1 VDAYNETVFAFGSS
15 DQLVLYNYQAGS
27 FNARKT
33 SSAVFRDP
41 SAWYHIVVAWDTANA
56 TAADRVRLYVNG
68 SRITSF
74 SSSIDPAPNTTSAGI
89 NVNRS
94 HRIGSRD
101 NTVNYL
107 LNGCLADVFFVD
119 AQGLDPT
126 SFGEFDT
133 NGVWQPIEYTGTFG
147 TTGFHLP
154 FSDNST
160 AAALGTDTSSNG
172 NTWTVN
178 NISVGTTSVS
188 VSSIVSGGFGDL
200 AKAVDNSEVTFCS
213 VKVGGPLVFDFSSIG
228 GVSYSSSVVVRI
240 NTGSGSPMAFNI
252 NGAGYGSHSLY
263 DGAQDVTIVSGS
275 GTLNTLAIDVNAGGG
290 ANFHALKFDGNI
302 FVIDP
307 AGSDSLV
314 DTPTNYGTGDSGGD
328 VRGNFCTWS
337 PLDAVVNSTLSNG
350 NLDITN
356 TGDGAQRIGSMGV
369 SSGKWYYEFVQTVN
383 ASAQPGINSERE
395 ATTYATRLMY
405 YVTGQKYNGPT
416 GSAYGA
422 TWTTNDVIGIAL
434 DLDAGTLVF
443 YKNGVSQGTAFTG
456 LSGTW
461 YPWVRVDTSGSVC
474 VANFG
479 QRPFAY
485 PVSGYKAWCTT
496 NLPEGTITT
505 SGTFTG
511 NASADGPFVYL
522 NGVPTAMT
530 INSNA
535 VTFAT
540 HADKLSNG
548 FKLRTSSGSYNTAG
562 SNTYSITTTGAKF
575 KFARAQP
582 NP

>member
-1 VDAYNETVFAFGSS
+1 MSIIGSNILAGASGQAGGAGAYEIERSVRFSSSDSAFLSRVFTSSGDRTKWTWAAWIKRSSFSSLTFLFHSEVDAYNETVFFFNSS
-15 DQLVLYNYQAGS
+15 DQLELYNYQAGS
-27 FNARKT
+27 FDARKT

-56 TAADRVRLYVNG
+56 TAADRVRLYANG

-74 SSSIDPAPNTTSAGI
+74 SSSIDPAQNTTSAGI

-133 NGVWQPIEYTGTFG
+133 NGVWQPIDASGLTFG

-160 AAALGTDTSSNG
+160 AAALGTDTSSNR

-178 NISVGTTSVS
+178 NISVTAGA
-188 VSSIVSGGFGDL
+188 GND
-200 AKAVDNSEVTFCS
+200 
-213 VKVGGPLVFDFSSIG
+213 
-228 GVSYSSSVVVRI
+228 SVV
-240 NTGSGSPMAFNI
+240 
-252 NGAGYGSHSLY
+252 
-263 DGAQDVTIVSGS
+263 
-275 GTLNTLAIDVNAGGG
+275 
-290 ANFHALKFDGNI
+290 
-302 FVIDP
+302 
-307 AGSDSLV
+307 DS
-314 DTPTNYGTGDSGGD
+314 PTNYGTGDSGGD

-456 LSGTW
+456 LSAHGIPGFVLT
-461 YPWVRVDTSGSVC
+461 PQAVSVLQTLG
-474 VANFG
+474 NDLLLI
-479 QRPFAY
+479 PY
-485 PVSGYKAWCTT
+485 PVTT
-496 NLPEGTITT
+496 LGAPPTCPPAQSPLAAASLVMPTPTDRLSISTVCLP
-505 SGTFTG
+505 
-511 NASADGPFVYL
+511 L
-522 NGVPTAMT
+522 
-530 INSNA
+530 
-535 VTFAT
+535 
-540 HADKLSNG
+540 
-548 FKLRTSSGSYNTAG
+548 
-562 SNTYSITTTGAKF
+562 
-575 KFARAQP
+575 
-582 NP
+582 